1 MAKRDYYEVL
11 GVDKNASKEDIK
23 KAYRK
28 MAMKY
33 HPDRNPDNKEAEEKF
48 KEAAE
53 AYEVLHD
60 DDKRAK
66 YDRFGHDG
74 LKGAAGGGFEGFNDV
89 NDIFSHFSDIFGSA
103 FGGGGSG
110 GGGSSIFD
118 DFFGGGSSQ
127 RTSRRTGGTAGSD
140 LKVTIK
146 LTLNEIATG
155 TSKKIK
161 LKRYQKCSICG
172 GTGAKTSNA
181 FQTCSVCGGSGE
193 VRQVSRSVF
202 GQFVNITP
210 CSNCGGTGRVI
221 SDPCN
226 ACKGEGRV
234 YGEST
239 IKVNIPAGVHDNS
252 YMTLR
257 GEGNAGKNGG
267 PSGDLI
273 VVFKELPHE
282 FFVRDGDNIIY
293 NLYVSF
299 PEAALGA
306 EVEVPTLTGRA
317 KLKIEPGIEAGKFLK
332 MREKGIQH
340 LNRHGAGDQLVK
352 VHIHVPKRVTSK
364 EKELLKELQ
373 AQPNIRVPNSK

>member
-1 MAKRDYYEVL
+1 
-11 GVDKNASKEDIK
+11 
-23 KAYRK
+23 
-28 MAMKY
+28 
-33 HPDRNPDNKEAEEKF
+33 
-48 KEAAE
+48 
-53 AYEVLHD
+53 
-60 DDKRAK
+60 
-66 YDRFGHDG
+66 
-74 LKGAAGGGFEGFNDV
+74 
-89 NDIFSHFSDIFGSA
+89 
-103 FGGGGSG
+103 
-110 GGGSSIFD
+110 
-118 DFFGGGSSQ
+118 
-127 RTSRRTGGTAGSD
+127 
-140 LKVTIK
+140 
-146 LTLNEIATG
+146 
-155 TSKKIK
+155 
-161 LKRYQKCSICG
+161 
-172 GTGAKTSNA
+172 
-181 FQTCSVCGGSGE
+181 
-193 VRQVSRSVF
+193 
-202 GQFVNITP
+202 
-210 CSNCGGTGRVI
+210 
-221 SDPCN
+221 
-226 ACKGEGRV
+226 
-234 YGEST
+234 
-239 IKVNIPAGVHDNS
+239 
-252 YMTLR
+252 MTLR